1 MGKELLTFSDLTWL
15 DSSPD
20 TVRSAFTRQYG
31 TTPDGIALNSE
42 GYFGYHSPPITEQ
55 YGRPC
60 YKQTGETKIT
70 LQDLAP
76 PTDAILGNSIARNRG
91 DSPITLTVSVE
102 GKWSDSTSWST
113 STETGVKMSSE
124 FGVEGAFKMGGE
136 FSLTVSVGKSG
147 SSSVEKTS
155 TSSVQVTVPPRSKV
169 VVSMVG
175 IMKKEK
181 VFFEVPV
188 TVDGSF
194 GANFP
199 STVQGHYFWFMD
211 ARSCLNKTSGV
222 IKGTIDHA
230 NVFDVSVEVG
240 PSEPL

>member
-1 MGKELLTFSDLTWL
+1 MGKELLTFSDLRWL

-20 TVRSAFTRQYG
+20 TVRSAFTREYG

-70 LQDLAP
+70 SQDLSA
-76 PTDAILGNSIARNRG
+76 PTDDVLGSSAAINRG
-91 DSPITLTVSVE
+91 DSPITLT
-102 GKWSDSTSWST
+102 
-113 STETGVKMSSE
+113 
-124 FGVEGAFKMGGE
+124 FGVEGVFQMGGE
-136 FSLTVSVGKSG
+136 FSLTVSVRKSG

-194 GANFP
+194 GANFS